1 MTRLL
6 TLCFLLL
13 LLPWRAMASVPLDSL
28 SFHEVVGQFA
38 ECGRAPGASA
48 AGFSFDALRARQFH
62 CLQAQFTVT
71 RQPDRPQYLRL
82 SMLASSEIYLDGIRV
97 GMNGVPADTGPGERQ
112 GRIDYVTVLSPE
124 QLAVGQHSLV
134 LKLSTWHGSDS
145 IQEQFYH
152 ISIDDSVPGAG
163 GKLLAIVL
171 AGALGLVAGLFLV
184 LLLAYQ
190 WRASWLVFFA
200 LCATAS
206 LLLVVEAWRGAA
218 GYEYGF
224 HLARLVAVQVLTGV
238 FALLLPVYFLV
249 AYGLRYKRLVA
260 GAVALAIA
268 AIAAT
273 GLHFDAK
280 AALMFSAALVASVG
294 INLLA
299 MRRGI
304 PGSRTG
310 LAVAFL
316 SLALWLVPG
325 TGFFSET
332 GFALVVVLLL
342 LTILGQ
348 LLRQFIR
355 DREKAMLATRL
366 ENQLLRKSMQPH
378 FLMNSLSLIGEL
390 VHQSPVQAEQ
400 FIEALGREFRMLG
413 DYANQATIPLA
424 RELELCHNY
433 LAIMAVRLQR
443 PCALTVS
450 GEPGA
455 LCLPPA
461 VLLTCLENAFSHN
474 RYRDDLVFEMDI
486 ARGGDGASLSLT
498 MPLAEKRKHHGRG
511 TGSAYILNSL
521 REAFA
526 DKASYQAVRQDDRWL
541 ATIRIPA

>member
-224 HLARLVAVQVLTGV
+224 HLARLVAV
-238 FALLLPVYFLV
+238 
-249 AYGLRYKRLVA
+249 R
-260 GAVALAIA
+260 
-268 AIAAT
+268 
-273 GLHFDAK
+273 
-280 AALMFSAALVASVG
+280 
-294 INLLA
+294 
-299 MRRGI
+299 
-304 PGSRTG
+304 
-310 LAVAFL
+310 
-316 SLALWLVPG
+316 
-325 TGFFSET
+325 
-332 GFALVVVLLL
+332 
-342 LTILGQ
+342 
-348 LLRQFIR
+348 
-355 DREKAMLATRL
+355 
-366 ENQLLRKSMQPH
+366 
-378 FLMNSLSLIGEL
+378 
-390 VHQSPVQAEQ
+390 
-400 FIEALGREFRMLG
+400 
-413 DYANQATIPLA
+413 
-424 RELELCHNY
+424 C
-433 LAIMAVRLQR
+433 
-443 PCALTVS
+443 
-450 GEPGA
+450 
-455 LCLPPA
+455 
-461 VLLTCLENAFSHN
+461 
-474 RYRDDLVFEMDI
+474 
-486 ARGGDGASLSLT
+486 
-498 MPLAEKRKHHGRG
+498 
-511 TGSAYILNSL
+511 
-521 REAFA
+521 
-526 DKASYQAVRQDDRWL
+526 
-541 ATIRIPA
+541 